1 MTGIKIDGLSKKFR
15 KKNVLD
21 NISVEFKPNK
31 IFCGPDFH
39 FGYKAQGNVDVLK
52 QSFNN
57 VIVLNYVNDYDGT
70 KISSSIIKEYISRG
84 EIKNANRFLGYEYY
98 IKGIV
103 VKGKRNGKKIGFPTI
118 NLKLDTNYV
127 IPKNGVYITKTK
139 IGNKLYPSMTNVG
152 THPTIDELN
161 EAIIETHIL
170 DFDETLYGEEVEI
183 KFLDYI
189 RNEIKFNSIDE
200 LKEELS
206 RNREIV
212 RQYFD

>member
-1 MTGIKIDGLSKKFR
+1 
-15 KKNVLD
+15 
-21 NISVEFKPNK
+21 
-31 IFCGPDFH
+31 
-39 FGYKAQGNVDVLK
+39 
-52 QSFNN
+52 
-57 VIVLNYVNDYDGT
+57 
-70 KISSSIIKEYISRG
+70 
-84 EIKNANRFLGYEYY
+84 
-98 IKGIV
+98 
-103 VKGKRNGKKIGFPTI
+103 
-118 NLKLDTNYV
+118 
-127 IPKNGVYITKTK
+127 
-139 IGNKLYPSMTNVG
+139 MTNVG